1 MFSERLIRR
10 LILITAILAML
21 IPVAWIEH
29 DILIQT
35 HGTIAYPLD
44 DAFFNLTLA
53 RNFAFAHVW
62 GITKYSFSPVTTSLL
77 YPFVLAV
84 IYLVSGASLFIPLLV
99 NITAAIWFLVV
110 LQRWL
115 IRQQIR
121 PAHQLLILL
130 AVIFLTPLPPLVAS
144 GMEYTLELLFTFLF
158 ITSLTR
164 APLKWRSYIYASLM
178 LTSSYQTL
186 PIILIACLYLI
197 IRRQRW
203 EAAKLLF
210 ISVLPLYLFGL
221 LSLTRHN
228 YFVPTPLVLT
238 WGFPKLA
245 ANPYYL
251 GFITGCII
259 AFAGTWLA
267 KSPRKKS
274 LYSLA
279 ALVLIPVAL
288 YAATTFRH
296 IAPSCISVYTS
307 QYQPARFV
315 SSYYNGDPVASN
327 DLGVISFYAEDAR
340 IVDLTGLS
348 SLDVLRRQQIRN
360 WTPASADSLS
370 EQMNANVAIL
380 HHSWS
385 DAEVEP
391 YWYRI
396 ATWQMRGDSVSFYS
410 IDKRYVEKLQTTMH
424 AFEPKLPP
432 GVVVRYFAPID

>member
-1 MFSERLIRR
+1 M
-10 LILITAILAML
+10 TAILAML
-21 IPVAWIEH
+21 IPAAWIEH
-29 DILIQT
+29 HILIQT

-53 RNFAFAHVW
+53 KNFAFDHVW

-77 YPFVLAV
+77 YPFVLAI

-99 NITAAIWFLVV
+99 NIAAAIWFLVA

-115 IRQQIR
+115 IRQELS
-121 PAHQLLILL
+121 PGSQLLILL
-130 AVIFLTPLPPLVAS
+130 AVVFLAPLPPLIVS

-158 ITSLTR
+158 ISSLTPI
-164 APLKWRSYIYASLM
+164 PLKWRSYLYATLM

-186 PIILIACLYLI
+186 PVILIACLYLV
-197 IRRQRW
+197 IRRRWW
-203 EAAKLLF
+203 EAVKLLF

-221 LSLTRHN
+221 LSITRHN

-238 WGFPKLA
+238 WGFPRLST
-245 ANPYYL
+245 NPYYP
-251 GFITGCII
+251 GFLVGSIT
-259 AFAGTWLA
+259 AFGGTWLVRSRH
-267 KSPRKKS
+267 KRS
-274 LYSLA
+274 LYPIA
-279 ALVLIPVAL
+279 ALILIPLAF

-296 IAPSCISVYTS
+296 ITPSCISVYTS

-315 SSYYNGDPVASN
+315 YSYYNGDPVASN
-327 DLGVISFYAEDAR
+327 DLGAISFYAEDSR
-340 IVDLTGLS
+340 IVDLAGLADP
-348 SLDVLRRQQIRN
+348 DVLRRQRIRN

-424 AFEPKLPP
+424 AFEATLPP